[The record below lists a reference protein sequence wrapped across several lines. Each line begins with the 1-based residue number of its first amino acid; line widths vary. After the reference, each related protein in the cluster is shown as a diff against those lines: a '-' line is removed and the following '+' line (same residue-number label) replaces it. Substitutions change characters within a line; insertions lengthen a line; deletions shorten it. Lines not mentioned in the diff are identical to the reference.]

1 MTDWGIPNWLDQHA
15 YGDTK
20 RWSEYRWR
28 WEFIRRREDCRQDFL
43 THKDGTVRF
52 YEELYAKMQHPGFPG
67 RILRPDEPG
76 FVARVPGCYE
86 RYGLANLPNPA
97 IGDQPFYIIMFRKRG
112 PSLLMHTEEGINECF
127 KTTEAV
133 VIFDLTAPIGDQV
146 EGAREMLKCQQQ
158 LKLGYIVHP
167 GKKHPT
173 KWLTYLRTLDA
184 RENRASLTQI
194 ATGVLGW
201 TKEHTRTDPA
211 QWARDTVKQAEAL
224 CFNWPD

>member
-28 WEFIRRREDCRQDFL
+28 WEFIRRRQDCREDFL
-43 THKDGTVRF
+43 AHKDGTVRF
-52 YEELYAKMQHPGFPG
+52 YEEVYANRKG

-76 FVARVPGCYE
+76 FVAKVPGCYE

-97 IGDQPFYIIMFRKRG
+97 ISDQPFYIIMFRKRG
-112 PSLLMHTEEGINECF
+112 PSLLMGPEDGTNSRF

-146 EGAREMLKCQQQ
+146 KGAREL
-158 LKLGYIVHP
+158 LKLQQEDKLGHIVHP

-184 RENRASLTQI
+184 KESGASLTQI
-194 ATGVLGW
+194 ATDVLSW
-201 TKEHTRTDPA
+201 TKGHARTDPA
-211 QWARDTVKQAEAL
+211 QWARDTVNQAEAL
-224 CFNWPD
+224 CFKWPD

>member
-1 MTDWGIPNWLDQHA
+1 MTDWGIPNWLDQRA

-20 RWSEYRWR
+20 RWSENRWR

-43 THKDGTVRF
+43 AYKDGSVRF
-52 YEELYAKMQHPGFPG
+52 YEEVYAKMQHYPG

-86 RYGLANLPNPA
+86 RYGLADLPNPA
-97 IGDQPFYIIMFRKRG
+97 IGHQPFYIIMFRKRG
-112 PSLLMHTEEGINECF
+112 PSLLMHPEDGINSRF

-133 VIFDLTAPIGDQV
+133 VIFDLTAPVGDQV
-146 EGAREMLKCQQQ
+146 EGAREMLKCQQE
-158 LKLGYIVHP
+158 LKFGHIVHP

-184 RENRASLTQI
+184 KENRASLTQI

-201 TKEHTRTDPA
+201 TKEHTRRDPA

>member
-1 MTDWGIPNWLDQHA
+1 MTDWGIPSWLDQHA

-20 RWSEYRWR
+20 RWSENRWR

-43 THKDGTVRF
+43 AHKDGTVRF
-52 YEELYAKMQHPGFPG
+52 YEHPGFVG

-76 FVARVPGCYE
+76 FVAKVPGCYE
-86 RYGLANLPNPA
+86 TYGLAHLPNPA
-97 IGDQPFYIIMFRKRG
+97 IGDQPSYIIMFQKRG
-112 PSLLMHTEEGINECF
+112 PRLLMHTEEVINECF
-127 KTTEAV
+127 KTTDAV

-146 EGAREMLKCQQQ
+146 EGAREMLKDQQ
-158 LKLGYIVHP
+158 KLTLGHIVHA

-184 RENRASLTQI
+184 KENRASLMQI

>member
-1 MTDWGIPNWLDQHA
+1 MTDWGVPNWLDQHA

-20 RWSEYRWR
+20 RWSENRWR
-28 WEFIRRREDCRQDFL
+28 WEFIRRRQDSRQDFL
-43 THKDGTVRF
+43 AHKDGTVRF
-52 YEELYAKMQHPGFPG
+52 YKEVYAKIDGYSG

-86 RYGLANLPNPA
+86 RYGLAYLPNPA
-97 IGDQPFYIIMFRKRG
+97 IGDQPFQTIMFRKRG
-112 PSLLMHTEEGINECF
+112 PPFLMDAEEEINSRF

-146 EGAREMLKCQQQ
+146 EGAREMLKSQQQ
-158 LKLGYIVHP
+158 LKLGHIVHR

-184 RENRASLTQI
+184 KENRASLTKI